1 MTVRQLLAQIDSAEL
16 TEWMAYST
24 LEPFGESVA
33 DYRHGIAVAAL
44 ANVNRDHKR
53 RRAPFLPE
61 DFIPWHESHRSAKP
75 DRGMVVDDP
84 EGQANLIR
92 QLLSAHQGGG
102 GVTQ

>member
-1 MTVRQLLAQIDSAEL
+1 MTVRQLLSQIDSAEL

-53 RRAPFLPE
+53 RREPFVPE
-61 DFIPWHESHRSAKP
+61 DFIPWHESHRSAKQVRGVFVNDP
-75 DRGMVVDDP
+75 DL
-84 EGQANLIR
+84 QANLIR
-92 QLLSAHQGGG
+92 QLLTSHQDGRA
-102 GVTQ
+102 QD

>member
-1 MTVRQLLAQIDSAEL
+1 MRQLLSQIDSAEL

-53 RRAPFLPE
+53 RRDPFVPE
-61 DFIPWHESHRSAKP
+61 DFIPWHESHRSPKEH
-75 DRGMVVDDP
+75 DGVFVDDP
-84 EGQANLIR
+84 ESQANLIR
-92 QLLSAHQGGG
+92 RLLSAHQDGGTG
-102 GVTQ
+102 S

>member
-1 MTVRQLLAQIDSAEL
+1 MTVRQLLSQIDSAEL

-53 RRAPFLPE
+53 RREPFVPE
-61 DFIPWHESHRSAKP
+61 DFIPWHESHRSLKQ
-75 DRGMVVDDP
+75 DRGVFLADP
-84 EGQANLIR
+84 EHQSNLIR
-92 QLLSAHQGGG
+92 QLLAAHQDGGAG
-102 GVTQ
+102 T

>member
-1 MTVRQLLAQIDSAEL
+1 MRQLLSQIDSTEL

-53 RRAPFLPE
+53 RREPFVPE

-75 DRGMVVDDP
+75 DGVFVDDP
-84 EGQANLIR
+84 ELQANLIR
-92 QLLSAHQGGG
+92 RLLSAHKDGGTG
-102 GVTQ
+102 I

>member
-1 MTVRQLLAQIDSAEL
+1 MTVRQLLSQIDSAEL

-53 RRAPFLPE
+53 RREPFVPE
-61 DFIPWHESHRSAKP
+61 DFIPWHQSHRSAKQDGGVFLDDP
-75 DRGMVVDDP
+75 DR
-84 EGQANLIR
+84 QANLIR
-92 QLLSAHQGGG
+92 QILSAHRDGGAG
-102 GVTQ
+102 I

>member
-1 MTVRQLLAQIDSAEL
+1 MTVRQLLSQIDSAEL

-53 RRAPFLPE
+53 RREPFVPE
-61 DFIPWHESHRSAKP
+61 DFIPWHESHRSAKEH
-75 DRGMVVDDP
+75 DGVLVDDP
-84 EGQANLIR
+84 ELQANLIR
-92 QLLSAHQGGG
+92 RLLSAQQDGGAKRI
-102 GVTQ
+102 

>member
-1 MTVRQLLAQIDSAEL
+1 
-16 TEWMAYST
+16 MAYST
-24 LEPFGESVA
+24 IEPFGESVA

-53 RRAPFLPE
+53 RREPFVPE

-75 DRGMVVDDP
+75 DRGMFVDDP

-92 QLLSAHQGGG
+92 RLLSVHQDGSAG
-102 GVTQ
+102 T